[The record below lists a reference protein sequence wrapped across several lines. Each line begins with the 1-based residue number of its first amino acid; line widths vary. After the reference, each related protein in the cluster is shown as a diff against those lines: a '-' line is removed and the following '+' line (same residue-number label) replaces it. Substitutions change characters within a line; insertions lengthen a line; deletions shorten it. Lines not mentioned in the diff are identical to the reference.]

1 MTEAMLLAIE
11 KAMSQIYLFRAED
24 AIRLAL
30 RSNVR
35 IEQII
40 PLAITCYVKNEM
52 SNMTSWWR
60 NELHHKT

>member
-11 KAMSQIYLFRAED
+11 KAMSEIYLFRADD

-35 IEQII
+35 IEKII

>member
-1 MTEAMLLAIE
+1 MTEAMLLAIA
-11 KAMSQIYLFRAED
+11 KAMSDIDLIRADD
-24 AIRLAL
+24 AIRFAL

-40 PLAITCYVKNEM
+40 PLARICYVKNEM
-52 SNMTSWWR
+52 TNMSSWWC